1 MIGKLLGGRY
11 KVKAPLGEGGVGET
25 FLAVDTQRPG
35 EPQCVVKRLK
45 PERSPNQSS
54 GSNHLENVQ
63 RLFASEAQT
72 LEKLGKHDQI
82 PQLLAYFYSETEKE
96 FYLVQEF
103 IDGHAL
109 SVELPPGKPWA
120 EKKVISLLQDVLG
133 ILEFVHSERVIHRD
147 VKPTNLIRRYHDRK
161 LVLIDFG
168 AVKIKI
174 APQLNTHTHGS
185 GTISIGTE
193 GYMPP
198 EQAMGQPSFRSDLY
212 ALGMISIQALMGIP
226 TSELKRDEDG
236 EVIWYPQGRASDQLA
251 ARLSKL
257 VRFRS
262 SDRFR
267 SATEAI
273 AALAPLVDS
282 FSSPVP
288 TSSAAPASLDQS
300 RSSKPQETK
309 VVLKPQPVPEPEV
322 TAPKETQIAS
332 ISESSVAL
340 PAREPIVPV
349 PPSQPVAQETR
360 VAAKPEQMTE
370 PITATPPIASPPEAP
385 SPRDRQTKVV
395 QDAIEQPISSTVAA
409 HKADLESLPLK
420 PQLSETRMAARGA
433 GHPPKLS
440 ETKFAA
446 NDSWRSS
453 QQMSNPPLSET
464 RIADDAI
471 VPPGEASPRYP
482 GNRGMAGVAIG
493 VGVLGVAGVIIFFNW
508 FTHTESRELDTVQ
521 RMPEPTPS
529 IAPPRLKGDYRQL
542 QQYLSEHNWE
552 AADQETYEVMLK
564 VAGSASEKE
573 GVFDPNEWEKFPC
586 EDLQRIDT
594 LWQQASSEK
603 LGFSA
608 QVEVLDRVGD
618 AEKYYETVGWKT
630 PKGEWNI
637 RFKRERNNRFEYENN
652 KKKPDFE
659 APIIFGHLPV
669 KPILPGGKIVER
681 LRKMKSCRL

>member
-262 SDRFR
+262 SDRYR

-300 RSSKPQETK
+300 RSSKSQETK

-370 PITATPPIASPPEAP
+370 PIASPPEAP

-420 PQLSETRMAARGA
+420 PQLSETRMAARGS

-594 LWQQASSEK
+594 LWQQASSGK

-637 RFKRERNNRFEYENN
+637 HFKRERNNRFEYENN

-659 APIIFGHLPV
+659 APIISGHLPV
-669 KPILPGGKIVER
+669 KPILPDGKIVER

>member
-262 SDRFR
+262 SDRYR

-300 RSSKPQETK
+300 RSSKSQETK

-370 PITATPPIASPPEAP
+370 PIASPPEAP

-493 VGVLGVAGVIIFFNW
+493 VGVLGVVGVIILGWVSVISPFLN
-508 FTHTESRELDTVQ
+508 TSKIE
-521 RMPEPTPS
+521 
-529 IAPPRLKGDYRQL
+529 ADYGQL
-542 QQYLSEHNWE
+542 EEYLNKRDWK
-552 AADQETYEVMLK
+552 AADQKNYELMLQI
-564 VAGSASEKE
+564 AGSESVKQ
-573 GVFDPNEWEKFPC
+573 GRFDLTEWRDFPC
-586 EDLQRIDT
+586 EDLKKIDR
-594 LWQQASSEK
+594 LWNMASNGK

-608 QVEVLDRVGD
+608 QKEVFESDNRVLLVFLSKVNWID
-618 AEKYYETVGWKT
+618 LL
-630 PKGEWNI
+630 
-637 RFKRERNNRFEYENN
+637 NN
-652 KKKPDFE
+652 KLRVEWTYDLNKQKTIYQKFPDFSD
-659 APIIFGHLPV
+659 PVKYKGHLPAILAWDSSQEPLAWDSSQ
-669 KPILPGGKIVER
+669 KPLTQESSQE
-681 LRKMKSCRL
+681 LRFELINKCGL